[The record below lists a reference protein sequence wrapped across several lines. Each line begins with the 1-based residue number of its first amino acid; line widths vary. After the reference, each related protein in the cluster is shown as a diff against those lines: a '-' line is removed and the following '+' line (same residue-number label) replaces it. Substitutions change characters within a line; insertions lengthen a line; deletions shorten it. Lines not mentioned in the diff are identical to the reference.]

1 MDGRNQKS
9 LCELYNTS
17 NSNSHTR
24 SVFSCSG
31 FVSCMPSDQHTTRSP
46 PLNTFSYRH
55 SRHRHRIAPSNSSE
69 SHNGD
74 DMVTWPKKTPRRKRR
89 RELHCFWRWCSA
101 GGSSSWQSFTQRY
114 GHNQNSHFITK
125 QTSPPPPS
133 SHLVDIEAKRTDPSR
148 TELKRRSSNYLTA
161 NQQAATAMPGG
172 QAGKAFDSC
181 HQITIPFHLSIH
193 PSDIGTATQTLW
205 TRWTSKATKQQATNQ
220 ISDTHTRS
228 QPEPNDDNHLNLK
241 CKQQTKQ
248 QQMKDVLRT
257 ATTHFPRWRGTNCPH
272 TLQTMAAAA
281 LPSRHK
287 CHPQNYSNKSD
298 MHFSI
303 IFVISLF
310 SQNRLMKR
318 QTDRRTVSRCIDKR
332 TA

>member
-24 SVFSCSG
+24 SVFSCFG

-74 DMVTWPKKTPRRKRR
+74 DMVTWPKKTPRRKKR

-133 SHLVDIEAKRTDPSR
+133 SHLVDIEAKRTDPNW

-220 ISDTHTRS
+220 ISDTHQIPTRTQWR
-228 QPEPNDDNHLNLK
+228 QPLELKMQTTDKTTADERRVTNSNNTLPEMVRHQLSPHSADDGRR
-241 CKQQTKQ
+241 C
-248 QQMKDVLRT
+248 
-257 ATTHFPRWRGTNCPH
+257 ATIAP
-272 TLQTMAAAA
+272 
-281 LPSRHK
+281 
-287 CHPQNYSNKSD
+287 
-298 MHFSI
+298 
-303 IFVISLF
+303 
-310 SQNRLMKR
+310 
-318 QTDRRTVSRCIDKR
+318 
-332 TA
+332 

>member
-9 LCELYNTS
+9 LCELYNAS

-31 FVSCMPSDQHTTRSP
+31 FVSCMPSDQHTTTSP

-133 SHLVDIEAKRTDPSR
+133 SHLVDIEAKRT
-148 TELKRRSSNYLTA
+148 
-161 NQQAATAMPGG
+161 
-172 QAGKAFDSC
+172 
-181 HQITIPFHLSIH
+181 
-193 PSDIGTATQTLW
+193 
-205 TRWTSKATKQQATNQ
+205 
-220 ISDTHTRS
+220 
-228 QPEPNDDNHLNLK
+228 EPN
-241 CKQQTKQ
+241 
-248 QQMKDVLRT
+248 
-257 ATTHFPRWRGTNCPH
+257 
-272 TLQTMAAAA
+272 
-281 LPSRHK
+281 
-287 CHPQNYSNKSD
+287 
-298 MHFSI
+298 
-303 IFVISLF
+303 
-310 SQNRLMKR
+310 
-318 QTDRRTVSRCIDKR
+318 
-332 TA
+332 